1 MALNGITLNE
11 KEAREARARIARL
24 SEALN
29 SENALE
35 PVVAGLPPEVISQ
48 VSRMMKAERDRL
60 MESIAAYEE
69 AKETRRPS
77 ALKALINQDPGLMLI
92 VARIANGHS
101 QKDLAWRLGVKEQQ
115 VQRWEAERYAQ
126 ISLKNYNRVAML
138 LGVRLSADMPDE
150 PAFRGLD
157 KVIDDV
163 SKPEIKK
170 ILKHG
175 RENGWFDK
183 DFSEEQ
189 LRRFIAENRIDFG
202 SPGLLRTGLNTVDH
216 TEDVMLHAWRAR
228 VTARARE
235 TFSVKEDVHE
245 PLELKWIPDLVRLS
259 RERDG
264 PRRAVSMLADR
275 GITLIVEAQVP
286 GLKIDGA
293 AFIVDGRPVIG
304 MTLRTDAVDSF
315 WFTLM
320 HELAHV
326 TLHFSTGLA
335 VGFYDQ
341 TDQETSVDEQEDEA
355 NRFASN
361 LLIPEERW
369 RRSTARIAKSASV
382 IERFASDLGI
392 HPAIVFGRIRKE
404 RNEWSLFTNKIG
416 QNTVRRL
423 FEHGAQKGTSDALLL
438 PGSPC

>member
-1 MALNGITLNE
+1 MTMNGIILNE
-11 KEAREARARIARL
+11 KEAREARARISRL
-24 SEALN
+24 SEALH
-29 SENALE
+29 SELAME
-35 PVVAGLPPEVISQ
+35 PVVAGLPPEVVSQ
-48 VSRMMKAERDRL
+48 VSRMMKAERERL
-60 MESIAAYEE
+60 TQAVEAYEV
-69 AKETRRPS
+69 AKETQKPT
-77 ALKALINQDPGLMLI
+77 ALKALVNQEPGLMLI
-92 VARIANGHS
+92 VARIANGYS

-115 VQRWEAERYAQ
+115 VQRWEAERYGQ
-126 ISLKNYNRVAML
+126 ISLKNYNRVAAL
-138 LGVRLSADMPDE
+138 LGVRLTADMPDQ

-157 KVIDDV
+157 KVIDGV
-163 SKPEIKK
+163 SKSEIKK

-175 RENGWFDK
+175 RENGWFAE
-183 DFSEEQ
+183 DFTEAE
-189 LRRFIAENRIDFG
+189 LRRYIAENRIDFG
-202 SPGLLRTGLNTVDH
+202 SPGLLRTGLNVVDH

-235 TFSVKEDVHE
+235 AFASVEDVHE
-245 PLELKWIPDLVRLS
+245 PLELKWMPGLVRLS
-259 RERDG
+259 NDTRG
-264 PRRAVSMLADR
+264 PLRAVEVLADR
-275 GITLIVEAQVP
+275 GIVLIVEPQVP

-304 MTLRTDAVDSF
+304 MTVRTDTVDNF

-341 TDQETSVDEQEDEA
+341 TDQEASVDEQEEEA

-369 RRSTARIAKSASV
+369 RRSTARIAKSAAV
-382 IERFASDLGI
+382 IERFANELGI

-404 RNEWSLFTNKIG
+404 RGEWSLFANKIG
-416 QNTVRRL
+416 RNTVRKL
-423 FEHGAQKGTSDALLL
+423 FVGEAQKGKSDAPIL
-438 PGSPC
+438 PGPQG

>member
-1 MALNGITLNE
+1 MNGITLNE
-11 KEAREARARIARL
+11 KEAREARARISRL
-24 SEALN
+24 SEALH
-29 SENALE
+29 SEHAME
-35 PVVAGLPPEVISQ
+35 PVVAGLPPEVVSQ
-48 VSRMMKAERDRL
+48 VSRMMKAERERL
-60 MESIAAYEE
+60 TQAVEAYEV
-69 AKETRRPS
+69 AKETQKPT
-77 ALKALINQDPGLMLI
+77 ALKALVNQEPGLMLI
-92 VARIANGHS
+92 VARIANGYS

-115 VQRWEAERYAQ
+115 VQRWEAERYGQ
-126 ISLKNYNRVAML
+126 ISLKNYNRVAAL
-138 LGVRLSADMPDE
+138 LGVRLTADMPDQ

-157 KVIDDV
+157 KVIDGV
-163 SKPEIKK
+163 SKSEIKK

-175 RENGWFDK
+175 RENGWFAE
-183 DFSEEQ
+183 DFTEAE
-189 LRRFIAENRIDFG
+189 LRRYIAENRIDFG
-202 SPGLLRTGLNTVDH
+202 SPGLLRTGLNVVDH

-235 TFSVKEDVHE
+235 AFASVEDVHE
-245 PLELKWIPDLVRLS
+245 PLELKWMPGLVRLS
-259 RERDG
+259 NDTRG
-264 PRRAVSMLADR
+264 PLRAVEVLADR
-275 GITLIVEAQVP
+275 GIVLIVEPQVP

-304 MTLRTDAVDSF
+304 MTVRTDTVDNF

-341 TDQETSVDEQEDEA
+341 TDQEASVDEQEEEA

-369 RRSTARIAKSASV
+369 RRSTARIAKSAAV
-382 IERFASDLGI
+382 IERFANELGI

-404 RNEWSLFTNKIG
+404 RGEWSLFANKIG
-416 QNTVRRL
+416 RNTVRKL
-423 FEHGAQKGTSDALLL
+423 FVGEAQKGKSDAPILSG
-438 PGSPC
+438 PQG

>member
-1 MALNGITLNE
+1 M
-11 KEAREARARIARL
+11 
-24 SEALN
+24 
-29 SENALE
+29 E
-35 PVVAGLPPEVISQ
+35 PVVAGLPPEVVSQ
-48 VSRMMKAERDRL
+48 VSRMMKAERERL
-60 MESIAAYEE
+60 TQAVEAYEA
-69 AKETRRPS
+69 AKETQKPT
-77 ALKALINQDPGLMLI
+77 ALKALVNQEPGLMLI
-92 VARIANGHS
+92 VARIANGYS

-115 VQRWEAERYAQ
+115 VQRWEAERYGQ
-126 ISLKNYNRVAML
+126 ISLKNYNRVAAL
-138 LGVRLSADMPDE
+138 LGVRLTADMPDQ

-157 KVIDDV
+157 KVIDGV
-163 SKPEIKK
+163 SKSEIKK

-175 RENGWFDK
+175 RENGWFAE
-183 DFSEEQ
+183 DFTEAE
-189 LRRFIAENRIDFG
+189 LRRYIAENRIDFG
-202 SPGLLRTGLNTVDH
+202 SPGLLRTGLNVVDH

-235 TFSVKEDVHE
+235 AFASVEDVHE
-245 PLELKWIPDLVRLS
+245 PLELKWMPGLVRLS
-259 RERDG
+259 NETRG
-264 PRRAVSMLADR
+264 PLRAVEVLADR
-275 GITLIVEAQVP
+275 GIVLIVEPQVP

-304 MTLRTDAVDSF
+304 MTVRTDTVDNF

-341 TDQETSVDEQEDEA
+341 TDQEASVDEQEEEA

-369 RRSTARIAKSASV
+369 RRSTARIAKSAAV
-382 IERFASDLGI
+382 IERFANELGI

-404 RNEWSLFTNKIG
+404 RGEWSLFANKIG
-416 QNTVRRL
+416 RNTVRKL
-423 FEHGAQKGTSDALLL
+423 FVGEAQKGKSDAPIL
-438 PGSPC
+438 PGPQG

>member
-1 MALNGITLNE
+1 MTMNGITLNE
-11 KEAREARARIARL
+11 KEAREARARISRL
-24 SEALN
+24 SEALH
-29 SENALE
+29 SEHAME
-35 PVVAGLPPEVISQ
+35 PVVAGLPPEVVSQ
-48 VSRMMKAERDRL
+48 VSRMMKAERERL
-60 MESIAAYEE
+60 TQAVEAYEV
-69 AKETRRPS
+69 AKETQKPT
-77 ALKALINQDPGLMLI
+77 ALKALVNQEPGLMLI
-92 VARIANGHS
+92 VARIAKGYS

-115 VQRWEAERYAQ
+115 VQRWEAERYGQ
-126 ISLKNYNRVAML
+126 ISLKNYNRVAAL
-138 LGVRLSADMPDE
+138 LGVRLTADMPDQ

-157 KVIDDV
+157 KVIDGV
-163 SKPEIKK
+163 SKSEIKK

-175 RENGWFDK
+175 RENGWFAE
-183 DFSEEQ
+183 DFTEAE
-189 LRRFIAENRIDFG
+189 LRRYIAENRIDFG
-202 SPGLLRTGLNTVDH
+202 SPGLLRTGLNVVDH

-235 TFSVKEDVHE
+235 AFASIEDVHE
-245 PLELKWIPDLVRLS
+245 PLELKWMPGLVRLS
-259 RERDG
+259 NETRG
-264 PRRAVSMLADR
+264 PLRAVEVLADR
-275 GITLIVEAQVP
+275 GIILIVEPQVP

-304 MTLRTDAVDSF
+304 MTIRTDTVDNF

-341 TDQETSVDEQEDEA
+341 TDQETSVDEQEEEA

-369 RRSTARIAKSASV
+369 RRSTARIAKSAAV
-382 IERFASDLGI
+382 IERFANELGI

-404 RNEWSLFTNKIG
+404 RGEWSLFANKIG
-416 QNTVRRL
+416 RNTVRKL
-423 FEHGAQKGTSDALLL
+423 FVGEAQKGKSDAPIL
-438 PGSPC
+438 PGTQG

>member
-1 MALNGITLNE
+1 MNGIILNE
-11 KEAREARARIARL
+11 KEAREARARISRL
-24 SEALN
+24 SEALH
-29 SENALE
+29 SEHAME
-35 PVVAGLPPEVISQ
+35 PVVAGLPPEVVSQ
-48 VSRMMKAERDRL
+48 VSRMMKAERERL
-60 MESIAAYEE
+60 TQAVEAYEV
-69 AKETRRPS
+69 AKETQKPT
-77 ALKALINQDPGLMLI
+77 ALKALVNQEPGLMLI
-92 VARIANGHS
+92 VARIANGYS

-115 VQRWEAERYAQ
+115 VQRWEAERYGQ
-126 ISLKNYNRVAML
+126 ISLKNYNRVAAL
-138 LGVRLSADMPDE
+138 LGVRLTADMPDQ

-157 KVIDDV
+157 KVIDGV
-163 SKPEIKK
+163 SKSEIKK

-175 RENGWFDK
+175 RENGWFAE
-183 DFSEEQ
+183 DFTEAE
-189 LRRFIAENRIDFG
+189 LRRYIAENRIDFG
-202 SPGLLRTGLNTVDH
+202 SPGLLRTGLNVVDH

-235 TFSVKEDVHE
+235 AFASVEDVHE
-245 PLELKWIPDLVRLS
+245 PLELKWMPGLVRLS
-259 RERDG
+259 NDTRG
-264 PRRAVSMLADR
+264 PLRAVEVLADR
-275 GITLIVEAQVP
+275 GIVLIVEPQVP

-304 MTLRTDAVDSF
+304 MTVRTDTVDNF

-341 TDQETSVDEQEDEA
+341 TDQEASVDEQEEEA

-369 RRSTARIAKSASV
+369 RRSTARIAKSAAV
-382 IERFASDLGI
+382 IERFANELGI

-404 RNEWSLFTNKIG
+404 RGEWSLFANKIG
-416 QNTVRRL
+416 RNTVRKL
-423 FEHGAQKGTSDALLL
+423 FVGEAQKGKSDAPIL
-438 PGSPC
+438 PGPQG

>member
-1 MALNGITLNE
+1 MNGITLNE
-11 KEAREARARIARL
+11 KEAREARARISRL
-24 SEALN
+24 SEALH
-29 SENALE
+29 SEHAME
-35 PVVAGLPPEVISQ
+35 PVVAGLPPEVVSQ
-48 VSRMMKAERDRL
+48 VSRMMKAERERL
-60 MESIAAYEE
+60 TQAVEAYEV
-69 AKETRRPS
+69 AKETQKPT
-77 ALKALINQDPGLMLI
+77 ALKALVNQEPGLMLI
-92 VARIANGHS
+92 VARIANGYS

-115 VQRWEAERYAQ
+115 VQRWEAERYGQ
-126 ISLKNYNRVAML
+126 ISLKNYNRVAAL
-138 LGVRLSADMPDE
+138 LGVRLTADMPDQ

-157 KVIDDV
+157 KVIDGV
-163 SKPEIKK
+163 SKSEIKK

-175 RENGWFDK
+175 RENGWFAE
-183 DFSEEQ
+183 DFTEAE
-189 LRRFIAENRIDFG
+189 LRRYIAENRIDFG
-202 SPGLLRTGLNTVDH
+202 SPGLLRTGLNVVDH

-235 TFSVKEDVHE
+235 AFASVEDVHE
-245 PLELKWIPDLVRLS
+245 PLELKWMPGLVRLS
-259 RERDG
+259 NDTHG
-264 PRRAVSMLADR
+264 PLRAVEVLADR
-275 GITLIVEAQVP
+275 GIVLIVEPQVP

-304 MTLRTDAVDSF
+304 MTVRTDTVDNF

-341 TDQETSVDEQEDEA
+341 TDQEASVDEQEEEA

-369 RRSTARIAKSASV
+369 RRSTARIAKSAAV
-382 IERFASDLGI
+382 IERFANELGI

-404 RNEWSLFTNKIG
+404 RGDWSLFANKIG
-416 QNTVRRL
+416 RNTVRKM
-423 FEHGAQKGTSDALLL
+423 FVGEAQKGKSDAPIL
-438 PGSPC
+438 PGPQG

>member
-1 MALNGITLNE
+1 MTMNGITLNE
-11 KEAREARARIARL
+11 KEAREARARISRL
-24 SEALN
+24 SEALH
-29 SENALE
+29 SEHAME
-35 PVVAGLPPEVISQ
+35 PVVAGLPPEVVSQ
-48 VSRMMKAERDRL
+48 VSRMMKAERERL
-60 MESIAAYEE
+60 TRAVEAYEV
-69 AKETRRPS
+69 AKETQKPT
-77 ALKALINQDPGLMLI
+77 ALKALVNQEPGLMLI
-92 VARIANGHS
+92 VARIANGYS

-115 VQRWEAERYAQ
+115 VQRWKAERYGQ
-126 ISLKNYNRVAML
+126 ISLKNYNRVAAL
-138 LGVRLSADMPDE
+138 LGVRLTADMPDQ

-157 KVIDDV
+157 KVIDGV
-163 SKPEIKK
+163 SKSEIKK

-175 RENGWFDK
+175 RENGWFAE
-183 DFSEEQ
+183 DFTEAE
-189 LRRFIAENRIDFG
+189 LRRYIAENRIDFG
-202 SPGLLRTGLNTVDH
+202 SPGLLRTGLNVVDH

-235 TFSVKEDVHE
+235 AFASVEDVHE
-245 PLELKWIPDLVRLS
+245 PLELKWMPGLVRLS
-259 RERDG
+259 NDTRG
-264 PRRAVSMLADR
+264 PLRAVEVLADR
-275 GITLIVEAQVP
+275 GIVLIVEPQVP

-304 MTLRTDAVDSF
+304 MTVRTDTVDNF

-341 TDQETSVDEQEDEA
+341 TDQEASVDEQEEEA

-369 RRSTARIAKSASV
+369 RRSTARIAKSAAV
-382 IERFASDLGI
+382 IERFADELGI

-404 RNEWSLFTNKIG
+404 RGEWSLFANKIG
-416 QNTVRRL
+416 RNTVRKL
-423 FEHGAQKGTSDALLL
+423 FVGEAQKGKSDAPIL
-438 PGSPC
+438 PGPQG

>member
-1 MALNGITLNE
+1 MNGITLNE
-11 KEAREARARIARL
+11 KEAREARARISRL
-24 SEALN
+24 SEALH
-29 SENALE
+29 SEHAME
-35 PVVAGLPPEVISQ
+35 PVVAGLPPEVVSQ
-48 VSRMMKAERDRL
+48 VSRMMKAERERL
-60 MESIAAYEE
+60 TQAVEAYEV
-69 AKETRRPS
+69 AKETQKPT
-77 ALKALINQDPGLMLI
+77 ALKALVNQEPGLMLI
-92 VARIANGHS
+92 VARIANGYS

-115 VQRWEAERYAQ
+115 VQRWEAERYGQ
-126 ISLKNYNRVAML
+126 ISLKNYNRVAAL
-138 LGVRLSADMPDE
+138 LGVRLTADMPDQ

-157 KVIDDV
+157 KVIDGV
-163 SKPEIKK
+163 SKSEIKK

-175 RENGWFDK
+175 RENGWFAE
-183 DFSEEQ
+183 DFTEAE
-189 LRRFIAENRIDFG
+189 LRRYIAENRIDFG
-202 SPGLLRTGLNTVDH
+202 SPGLLRTGLNVVDH

-235 TFSVKEDVHE
+235 AFASVEDVHE
-245 PLELKWIPDLVRLS
+245 PLELKWMPGLVRLS
-259 RERDG
+259 NDTRG
-264 PRRAVSMLADR
+264 PLRAVEVLADR
-275 GITLIVEAQVP
+275 GIVLIVEPQVP

-304 MTLRTDAVDSF
+304 MTVRTDTVDNF

-341 TDQETSVDEQEDEA
+341 TDQETSVDEQEEEA

-369 RRSTARIAKSASV
+369 RRSTARIAKSAAV
-382 IERFASDLGI
+382 IERFANELGI

-404 RNEWSLFTNKIG
+404 RGEWSLFANKIG
-416 QNTVRRL
+416 RNTVRKL
-423 FEHGAQKGTSDALLL
+423 FVGEAQKGKSDAPIL
-438 PGSPC
+438 PGS

>member
-1 MALNGITLNE
+1 MNGITLNE
-11 KEAREARARIARL
+11 KEAREARARISRL
-24 SEALN
+24 SEALH
-29 SENALE
+29 SEHAME
-35 PVVAGLPPEVISQ
+35 PVVAGLPPEVVSQ
-48 VSRMMKAERDRL
+48 VSRMMKAERERL
-60 MESIAAYEE
+60 TRAVEAYEV
-69 AKETRRPS
+69 AKETQKPT
-77 ALKALINQDPGLMLI
+77 ALKALVNQEPGLMLI
-92 VARIANGHS
+92 VARIANGYS

-115 VQRWEAERYAQ
+115 VQRWEAERYGQ
-126 ISLKNYNRVAML
+126 ISLKNYNRVAAL
-138 LGVRLSADMPDE
+138 LGVRLTADMPDQ

-157 KVIDDV
+157 KVIDGV
-163 SKPEIKK
+163 SKSEIKK

-175 RENGWFDK
+175 RENGWFAE
-183 DFSEEQ
+183 DFTEAE
-189 LRRFIAENRIDFG
+189 LRRYIAENRIDFG
-202 SPGLLRTGLNTVDH
+202 SPGLLRTGLNVVDH

-235 TFSVKEDVHE
+235 AFASVEDVHE
-245 PLELKWIPDLVRLS
+245 PLELKWMPGLVRLS
-259 RERDG
+259 NDTRG
-264 PRRAVSMLADR
+264 PLRAVEVLADR
-275 GITLIVEAQVP
+275 GIVLIVEPQVP

-304 MTLRTDAVDSF
+304 MTVRTDTVDNF

-341 TDQETSVDEQEDEA
+341 TDQEASVDEQEEEA

-369 RRSTARIAKSASV
+369 RRSTARIAKSAAV
-382 IERFASDLGI
+382 IERFANELGI

-404 RNEWSLFTNKIG
+404 RGEWSLFANKIG
-416 QNTVRRL
+416 RNTVRKL
-423 FEHGAQKGTSDALLL
+423 FVGEAQKGKSDAPIL
-438 PGSPC
+438 PGPQG

>member
-1 MALNGITLNE
+1 MNGITLNE
-11 KEAREARARIARL
+11 KEAREARARISRL
-24 SEALN
+24 SEALH
-29 SENALE
+29 SEHAME
-35 PVVAGLPPEVISQ
+35 PVVAGLPPEVVSQ
-48 VSRMMKAERDRL
+48 VSRMMKAERERL
-60 MESIAAYEE
+60 TQAVEAYEV
-69 AKETRRPS
+69 AKETQKPT
-77 ALKALINQDPGLMLI
+77 ALKALVNQEPGLMLI
-92 VARIANGHS
+92 VARIANGYS

-115 VQRWEAERYAQ
+115 VQRWEAERYGQ
-126 ISLKNYNRVAML
+126 ISLKNYNRVAAL
-138 LGVRLSADMPDE
+138 LGVRLTADMPDQ

-157 KVIDDV
+157 KVIDGV
-163 SKPEIKK
+163 SKSEIKK

-175 RENGWFDK
+175 RENGWFAE
-183 DFSEEQ
+183 DFTEAE
-189 LRRFIAENRIDFG
+189 LRRYIAENRIDFG
-202 SPGLLRTGLNTVDH
+202 SPGLLRTGLNVVDH

-235 TFSVKEDVHE
+235 AFASVEDVHE
-245 PLELKWIPDLVRLS
+245 PLELKWMPGLVRLS
-259 RERDG
+259 NDTRG
-264 PRRAVSMLADR
+264 PLRAVEVLADR
-275 GITLIVEAQVP
+275 GIVLIVEPQVP

-304 MTLRTDAVDSF
+304 MTVRTDTVDNF

-341 TDQETSVDEQEDEA
+341 TDQEASVDEQEEEA

-369 RRSTARIAKSASV
+369 RRSTARIAKSAAV
-382 IERFASDLGI
+382 IERFANELGI

-404 RNEWSLFTNKIG
+404 RGEWSLFANKIG
-416 QNTVRRL
+416 RNTVRKL
-423 FEHGAQKGTSDALLL
+423 FVGEAQKGKSDAPIL
-438 PGSPC
+438 PGPQG

>member
-1 MALNGITLNE
+1 MNGITLNE
-11 KEAREARARIARL
+11 KEAREARARISRL
-24 SEALN
+24 SEALH
-29 SENALE
+29 SEHAME
-35 PVVAGLPPEVISQ
+35 PVVAGLPPEVVSQ
-48 VSRMMKAERDRL
+48 VSRMMKAERERL
-60 MESIAAYEE
+60 TQAVEAYEV
-69 AKETRRPS
+69 AKETQKPT
-77 ALKALINQDPGLMLI
+77 ALKALVNQEPGLMLI
-92 VARIANGHS
+92 VARIANGYS

-115 VQRWEAERYAQ
+115 VQRWEAERYGQ
-126 ISLKNYNRVAML
+126 ISLKNYNRVAAL
-138 LGVRLSADMPDE
+138 LGVRLTADMPDQ

-157 KVIDDV
+157 KVIDGV
-163 SKPEIKK
+163 SKSEIKK

-175 RENGWFDK
+175 RENGWFAE
-183 DFSEEQ
+183 DFTEAE
-189 LRRFIAENRIDFG
+189 LRRYIAENRIDFG
-202 SPGLLRTGLNTVDH
+202 SPGLLRTGLNVVDH

-235 TFSVKEDVHE
+235 AFASVEDVHE
-245 PLELKWIPDLVRLS
+245 PLELKWMPGLVRLS
-259 RERDG
+259 NDTRG
-264 PRRAVSMLADR
+264 PLRAVEVLADR
-275 GITLIVEAQVP
+275 GIVLIVEPQVP

-304 MTLRTDAVDSF
+304 MTLRTDTVDNF

-341 TDQETSVDEQEDEA
+341 TDQETSVDEQEEEA

-382 IERFASDLGI
+382 IERFANELGI

-404 RNEWSLFTNKIG
+404 RGEWSLFANKIG
-416 QNTVRRL
+416 RNTVRKL
-423 FEHGAQKGTSDALLL
+423 FVGEAQKGKSDAPIL
-438 PGSPC
+438 PGTQG

>member
-1 MALNGITLNE
+1 MNGITLNE
-11 KEAREARARIARL
+11 KEARETRARISRL
-24 SEALN
+24 SEALH
-29 SENALE
+29 SEHAME
-35 PVVAGLPPEVISQ
+35 PVVAGLPPEVVSQ
-48 VSRMMKAERDRL
+48 VSRMMKAERERL
-60 MESIAAYEE
+60 TQAVEAYEV
-69 AKETRRPS
+69 AKETQKPT
-77 ALKALINQDPGLMLI
+77 ALKALVNQEPGLMLI
-92 VARIANGHS
+92 VARIANGYS

-115 VQRWEAERYAQ
+115 VQRWEAERYGQ
-126 ISLKNYNRVAML
+126 ISLKNYNRVAAL
-138 LGVRLSADMPDE
+138 LGVRLTADMPDQ

-157 KVIDDV
+157 KVIDGV
-163 SKPEIKK
+163 SKSEIKK

-175 RENGWFDK
+175 RENGWFAE
-183 DFSEEQ
+183 DFTEAE
-189 LRRFIAENRIDFG
+189 LRRYIAENRIDFG
-202 SPGLLRTGLNTVDH
+202 SPGLLRTGLNVVDH

-235 TFSVKEDVHE
+235 AFASVEDVHE
-245 PLELKWIPDLVRLS
+245 PLELKWMPGLVRLS
-259 RERDG
+259 NDTRG
-264 PRRAVSMLADR
+264 PLRAVEVLADR
-275 GITLIVEAQVP
+275 GIVLIVEPQVP

-304 MTLRTDAVDSF
+304 MTVRTDTVDNF

-341 TDQETSVDEQEDEA
+341 TDQEASVDEQEEEA

-369 RRSTARIAKSASV
+369 RRSTARIAKSAAV
-382 IERFASDLGI
+382 IERFANELGI

-404 RNEWSLFTNKIG
+404 RGEWSLFANKIG
-416 QNTVRRL
+416 RNTVRKL
-423 FEHGAQKGTSDALLL
+423 FVGEAQKGKSDAPIL
-438 PGSPC
+438 PGPQG